1 MSLFKKRW
9 GLSRKRT
16 GTRLYQQIT
25 LLVLLIVT
33 IPLGG
38 LSIWLYD
45 INDSALRK
53 SIAESQ
59 EQVLSSTLTAT
70 RQEVLLRQ
78 EQSHTIGE
86 FYKTLHTGRTP
97 WFSKSRFTQLVQ
109 LDSSLLF
116 TGLCH
121 TKEQRLMQ
129 WASRK
134 TPPPHVLDDLST
146 WACSAPEALPKD
158 APIPRYTLRLPWA
171 KNSLEPTWLST
182 RTEISSSYNL
192 VQVRQVQSLHT
203 LLKDLLHV
211 QRAGVWLVSPDL
223 ASYHIREKSNDL
235 NFQQSP
241 PPNEVIDAIQ
251 GEQNKRLAVEK
262 EQQEKNNAVG
272 ELPSLISQ
280 NIMAQMPNFIPWIT
294 TKQNDEEYI
303 LTELSPLNWW
313 LVVSPDRHENTHIIK
328 KARLQTFLLIGLSL
342 LMSLLIGMGYIFG
355 IVRNFKQLIK
365 GVRLMGEGNYGRQI
379 RLISNWVTP
388 FEITYLTTEVN
399 RMSRQLKKQMETIRR
414 ANAELAKLDELRSN
428 LIDTV
433 SHELRTPLMNIQGYT
448 NRLIRH
454 KDKLSP
460 DMRESALNTIR
471 QQCKRLNRLVEDLLV
486 IPDLENNQLRVY
498 CEDQAIGHLW
508 DDLRPLLSERVQSRL
523 VVEWEHEDAL
533 TRQCIHVDTDR
544 LHQVLINLLENAA
557 KYSRNEDDAIT
568 LSFTQNGESL
578 SMSISNP
585 SEPIPPEAMEKLF
598 EKFHRQDDSLT
609 RQTRGSGLGLFI
621 AKALTEAME
630 GKLTI
635 TFKESA
641 FLATLTFQITT

>member
-16 GTRLYQQIT
+16 GARLYQQIM
-25 LLVLLIVT
+25 LLVILIVA

-53 SIAESQ
+53 SISESQ

-86 FYKTLHTGRTP
+86 FYKQLHTGRTP
-97 WFSKSRFTQLVQ
+97 WFSKTRFTQLLE

-121 TKEQRLMQ
+121 TKEQRLVQ
-129 WASRK
+129 WASLK
-134 TPPPHVLDDLST
+134 TPPPHVMNDISA
-146 WACSAPEALPKD
+146 WACSPPKALPKD
-158 APIPRYTLRLPWA
+158 APIPRYTLGLPWA

-182 RTEISSSYNL
+182 RTEVSSTYNL
-192 VQVRQVQSLHT
+192 VQVRQVQSLHI

-241 PPNEVIDAIQ
+241 PPNEVIDAIKI
-251 GEQNKRLAVEK
+251 EQAKQLAVEK
-262 EQQEKNNAVG
+262 EKQKQSHAVG

-280 NIMAQMPNFIPWIT
+280 NIMAQMSNIIPWIT
-294 TKQNDEEYI
+294 TKQNNEEYI

-313 LVVSPDRHENTHIIK
+313 LVVSPDRHENLHIIK

-342 LMSLLIGMGYIFG
+342 LTSLLIGMGYIFG

-399 RMSRQLKKQMETIRR
+399 RMSRQLKKQVETIRR
-414 ANAELAKLDELRSN
+414 ANAELAKLDQLRSN

-454 KDKLSP
+454 KDQLSP
-460 DMRESALNTIR
+460 DMRDSALNTIR

-486 IPDLENNQLRVY
+486 IPDLENNQLRVF

-508 DDLRPLLSERVQSRL
+508 EDLRPLLSERVQSRL
-523 VVEWEHEDAL
+523 NVHWQNEDVL
-533 TRQCIHVDTDR
+533 PDVSICVDTDR
-544 LHQVLINLLENAA
+544 LHQVLINLLENAS
-557 KYSRNEDDAIT
+557 KYSRDEEDTIHLHFKQEVNALHIA
-568 LSFTQNGESL
+568 
-578 SMSISNP
+578 ISNP
-585 SEPIPPEAMEKLF
+585 SDPIPQEAMVKLF
-598 EKFHRQDDSLT
+598 EKFHRQDDGLT

-621 AKALTEAME
+621 AKALTEAMG
-630 GKLTI
+630 GKLQLSFKDQ
-635 TFKESA
+635 TFI
-641 FLATLTFQITT
+641 ATLEFKIST